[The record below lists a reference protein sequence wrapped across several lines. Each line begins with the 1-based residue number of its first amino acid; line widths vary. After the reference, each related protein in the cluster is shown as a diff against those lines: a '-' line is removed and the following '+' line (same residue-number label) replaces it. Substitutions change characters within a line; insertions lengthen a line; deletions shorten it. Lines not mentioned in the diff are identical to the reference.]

1 MVGCAIYERNFFIM
15 KRVTILITH
24 EAIIAAIANARHL
37 FNTVNDFLKQ
47 SGKAPLFNVKLV
59 ALQKEMKLNN
69 GTFTIQADLTT
80 DELKKTDLIIIPP
93 IGGDMEK
100 GILLNRAYIPWI
112 NQQFKQGAEVASLCI
127 GSFLLAE
134 TGLLNGGQCSTHWQ
148 FSNEFRKRFPEVQL
162 VDEKI
167 ITDYNGI
174 YTSGGSVSYL
184 NLLVY
189 LIQKYTDREMAIR
202 MSKYFEVERNRDKQS
217 LFMMFEGSK
226 LHDDEAIITAQSH
239 IEINFRE
246 KLSIDNLAELVH
258 LSKRTFQRRF
268 KQATHF
274 TVKEYI
280 QKIKIEAAKKLLE
293 ENRLTINEI
302 IYESGY
308 NDAKAFRYVFNK
320 VAGVSPLAYRKK
332 FK

>member
-1 MVGCAIYERNFFIM
+1 M
-15 KRVTILITH
+15 KRITILITH
-24 EAIIAAIANARHL
+24 KAIIAAIGNARHL

-47 SGKAPLFNVKLV
+47 AGKAPVFNVKLV
-59 ALQKEMKLNN
+59 GLQKEMKLNN
-69 GTFTIQADLTT
+69 GTFTVKADITT
-80 DELKKTDLIIIPP
+80 DGSEKTDLIIIPP
-93 IGGDMEK
+93 MSGDMENS
-100 GILLNRAYIPWI
+100 ILLNREYIPWI
-112 NQQFKQGAEVASLCI
+112 NQQVKQGAEVASLCL

-134 TGLLNGGQCSTHWQ
+134 TGLLNGTQCSTHWQ
-148 FSNEFRKRFPEVQL
+148 SSNEFRKRFPEVQL

-189 LIQKYTDREMAIR
+189 LIQKYTDREIAIY
-202 MSKYFEVERNRDKQS
+202 MSKYFEIERNRDNQS
-217 LFMMFEGSK
+217 VFMIFEGSK
-226 LHDDEAIITAQSH
+226 LHDDKAILTAQAH
-239 IEINFRE
+239 IETCFRE

-268 KQATHF
+268 KQATHL

-280 QKIKIEAAKKLLE
+280 QKIRIEAAKKLLE

-302 IYESGY
+302 MYQSGY
-308 NDAKAFRYVFNK
+308 SDAKAFRYVFNK
-320 VAGVSPLAYRKK
+320 VTGVSPLVYRRK